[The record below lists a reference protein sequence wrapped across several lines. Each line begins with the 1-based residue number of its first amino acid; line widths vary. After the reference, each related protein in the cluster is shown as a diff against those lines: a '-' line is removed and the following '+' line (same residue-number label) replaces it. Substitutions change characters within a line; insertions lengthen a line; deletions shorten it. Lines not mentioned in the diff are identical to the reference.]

1 MKISK
6 SRFFFIGT
14 MVVSILLMVV
24 LAATGCAPRIAS
36 IIDVPVGDDLTTTA
50 VEGTVLSPYG
60 DTVALSILKAE
71 GKYPSDFSGTIKV
84 LEVLD
89 TRSIRGEIMPPI
101 PFEELQ
107 PGNTIVLYL
116 CTPLSEKADK
126 LSDGTI
132 VYKGVGYPQFVV
144 GRLYD
149 VTGVLQPGWQ
159 DYPFVYIPTASQF
172 RQTSATK

>member
-1 MKISK
+1 METTK
-6 SRFFFIGT
+6 SRSSSQIITFL
-14 MVVSILLMVV
+14 SILLAV
-24 LAATGCAPRIAS
+24 LLVAGCALRVTGT
-36 IIDVPVGDDLTTTA
+36 IDVPVGDDLATTV

-60 DTVALSILKAE
+60 DTVALSILKGE
-71 GKYPSDFSGTIKV
+71 GKYPSDFSVNVKV

-89 TRSIRGEIMPPI
+89 TRYVRGEIMPPI
-101 PFEELQ
+101 PFGELQ
-107 PGNTIVLYL
+107 PGNMIYLHL

-132 VYKGVGYPQFVV
+132 VYRGDGYPQIVV

-159 DYPFVYIPTASQF
+159 DYPFVYVPTASQF
-172 RQTSATK
+172 RQASSGN

>member
-1 MKISK
+1 MKTTK
-6 SRFFFIGT
+6 SRSHSVTAAF
-14 MVVSILLMVV
+14 VSILFAVV
-24 LAATGCAPRIAS
+24 LVAGCAPRVTGT
-36 IIDVPVGDDLTTTA
+36 IDVPAGDDLTTTA
-50 VEGTVLSPYG
+50 VEGTVSSHYG
-60 DTVALSILKAE
+60 DTVALSILKGE
-71 GKYPSDFSGTIKV
+71 GKYSSNFSVTIKV

-89 TRSIRGEIMPPI
+89 TRYVRGEIMPPI

-132 VYKGVGYPQFVV
+132 VYNGVGYPQFVV

>member
-1 MKISK
+1 MKTTK
-6 SRFFFIGT
+6 SRSCSAVAMGMSVLLAVILVAGCSPRVAGT
-14 MVVSILLMVV
+14 
-24 LAATGCAPRIAS
+24 
-36 IIDVPVGDDLTTTA
+36 IDLPVGDNLTTTA

-60 DTVALSILKAE
+60 DTVALSILKGE
-71 GKYPSDFSGTIKV
+71 GKYPSDFSVNVKV

-89 TRSIRGEIMPPI
+89 TRYVRGEIMPPI
-101 PFEELQ
+101 PFGELQ
-107 PGNTIVLYL
+107 PGNMIYLYL

-132 VYKGVGYPQFVV
+132 VYRGDGYPQIVV

-159 DYPFVYIPTASQF
+159 DYPFVYVPTASQF
-172 RQTSATK
+172 RQASSGN